1 MSSKKKRIPTYKL
14 GFRKALYSTIPIGV
28 FTWLLVFV
36 YLGSSTVEGVVVTA
50 AMIFLNFLTFFVIDY
65 RVDYKRLM
73 MLERISKNISKK
85 RFEEMDDQTSSS
97 NDELDYVIKKLVK
110 SNRTVEREIQRLNRI
125 ENYRKEFI
133 GDISHELK
141 TPIFAIQGFVETLL
155 NGALEDEK
163 VNRKFLQKAMRNVN
177 RLIYLTKDLM
187 EISKLETGELKS
199 EMEEIYLYDII
210 NEVVES
216 LQYKAQQEQV
226 NLFIERIDRNL
237 RIRADKNQLRQ
248 VLINLIENGIKYNV
262 PQGSVRIELSQTK
275 RADKMIL
282 NIEDTGIG
290 IDEADLPRVTERFFR
305 VDKSR
310 SRERGGT
317 GLGLAIVKH
326 IIEAHGE
333 TLKIRSEPNKGSKFS
348 ISLTRVDVDADSH
361 GTDEATFSEIS
372 RGK

>member
-1 MSSKKKRIPTYKL
+1 MSGRKKGIRAYKL
-14 GFRKALYSTIPIGV
+14 GFRKALYSTIPIGAI
-28 FTWLLVFV
+28 TWVLVFV
-36 YLGSSTVEGVVVTA
+36 YLGSSPIEGIVATA
-50 AMIFLNFLTFFVIDY
+50 TMIFLCFMTFFIIDY
-65 RVDYKRLM
+65 KVDYKRLI

-199 EMEEIYLYDII
+199 EMEEIYLFDII

-226 NLFIERIDRNL
+226 NLFIERIDRNH

-248 VLINLIENGIKYNV
+248 VLINLVENGIKYNV
-262 PQGSVRIELSQTK
+262 PQGSVRIELKPTK
-275 RADKMIL
+275 RPDKMTLTIK
-282 NIEDTGIG
+282 DTGIG
-290 IDEADLPRVTERFFR
+290 IDESDLPRVTERFFR

-333 TLKIRSEPNKGSKFS
+333 TLKIKSEPNKGSKFS
-348 ISLTRVDVDADSH
+348 ISLTRVDVDENIQ
-361 GTDEATFSEIS
+361 GQGKETFSEI
-372 RGK
+372 RKEK

>member
-14 GFRKALYSTIPIGV
+14 GFRKALYSTAPIGV

-36 YLGSSTVEGVVVTA
+36 YLGSSTLQGIVVTA
-50 AMIFLNFLTFFVIDY
+50 AMIFLSFLTFFVIDY
-65 RVDYKRLM
+65 RVDYKRLI

-141 TPIFAIQGFVETLL
+141 TPIFAIQGFIETLL

-262 PQGSVRIELSQTK
+262 PQGSVRIELNPTK

-348 ISLTRVDVDADSH
+348 ISLTRVDVDANSH
-361 GTDEATFSEIS
+361 SPDEATFSEIS